1 MERKHVGVDGGNDR
15 EIKLSAMKDGKKEI
29 IIVWKNMYK

>member
-1 MERKHVGVDGGNDR
+1 VDGGNDR

-29 IIVWKNMYK
+29 IIVWKNMYR

>member
-1 MERKHVGVDGGNDR
+1 MGRKHVGVDEGNDR

-29 IIVWKNMYK
+29 IIVWKNMYR

>member
-1 MERKHVGVDGGNDR
+1 MGRKHVGVDGGNDR

-29 IIVWKNMYK
+29 T